1 MPSAKTMPDY
11 YDESPI
17 AEHAD
22 KPEIK
27 TAGRRRVY
35 FQKMPV
41 WSAYAN
47 LAP

>member
-27 TAGRRRVY
+27 TAGRRVANSR
-35 FQKMPV
+35 KTSA
-41 WSAYAN
+41 WSDIADSS
-47 LAP
+47 

>member
-27 TAGRRRVY
+27 TD
-35 FQKMPV
+35 
-41 WSAYAN
+41 
-47 LAP
+47 APISCQ